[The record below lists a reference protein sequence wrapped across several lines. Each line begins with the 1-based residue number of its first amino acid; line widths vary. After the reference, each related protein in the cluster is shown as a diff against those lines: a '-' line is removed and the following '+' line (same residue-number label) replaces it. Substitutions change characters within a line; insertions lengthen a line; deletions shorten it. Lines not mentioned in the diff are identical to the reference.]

1 MGKHNYM
8 SVKDKSIPNYR
19 VAAKNIELMC
29 YPKCMPAY
37 QIWISLFVQL
47 SKKMQDYLLDFALKQ
62 KVEIPLMATN
72 KPDHYFFSS
81 HFTWIYCYFSK
92 EKDELKFRAYEKNN
106 SYDCIINA
114 LNEVKILLN
123 SGLHRSITG
132 LDVIAHWLNEQY
144 LPAHLREVFGHR
156 SLSHEFL
163 RELTELPKSKSPA
176 SLITTNNSRLSLDK
190 ILAGIKS

>member
-1 MGKHNYM
+1 M
-8 SVKDKSIPNYR
+8 SSYSSSENKYYAI
-19 VAAKNIELMC
+19 
-29 YPKCMPAY
+29 
-37 QIWISLFVQL
+37 ISMSCLFL
-47 SKKMQDYLLDFALKQ
+47 SCTK
-62 KVEIPLMATN
+62 
-72 KPDHYFFSS
+72 
-81 HFTWIYCYFSK
+81 
-92 EKDELKFRAYEKNN
+92 EKNN